1 MIGLIILLALAVLG
15 TAWLTAAGTA
25 VRSVSRLWLRHWAE
39 DRLAGH
45 PIAARYVSHPQRL
58 LIASRAGVAM
68 LVTLCGVLLGA
79 AHLGSAWRFVGAYIV
94 LALVLLLVG
103 QLIPRAIARR
113 WAPQLVPVVLPP
125 LELAAVVV
133 NPLVRGLHAVTRAV
147 RHRAG
152 HIEIREARDGVEDLL
167 REGELEGIGEPDENR
182 IITGVMEFGDKVLR
196 DVMTPRPDVVA
207 IDADTPPAAA
217 ARLIARS
224 GFSRLPVYRGSR
236 DHIVG
241 MVHALDLFKTG
252 AESFPPI
259 REVAQAPATMSCGEM
274 LFRML
279 RSQRHLAVVLGDD
292 GTVAGI
298 VTLEDVLDELVGGI
312 GPEEEDDDPSDA
324 REASDDRDAALVR
337 PR

>member
-1 MIGLIILLALAVLG
+1 MTAIVVLLVLAVLG

-39 DRLAGH
+39 ERLAGH
-45 PIAARYVSHPQRL
+45 PVVGGYVSHPQRL

-68 LVTLCGVLLGA
+68 LVTLSGVLLGA
-79 AHLGSAWRFVGAYIV
+79 VHPASAWMFVVEYIA

-103 QLIPRAIARR
+103 QLLPRAIARR
-113 WAPQLVPVVLPP
+113 WAAQLVPVVLPP
-125 LELAAVVV
+125 LEVAAVAV
-133 NPLVRGLHAVTRAV
+133 NPLVRGLHALRRELRHHAGHTEPHAV
-147 RHRAG
+147 R
-152 HIEIREARDGVEDLL
+152 DGMEDLL

-182 IITGVMEFGDKVLR
+182 IITGMMEFGDKVLR
-196 DVMTPRPDVVA
+196 DVMTPRADVVA

-217 ARLIARS
+217 ARLIAQS

-236 DHIVG
+236 DHIIG
-241 MVHALDLFKTG
+241 MVHALDVFKSG
-252 AESFPPI
+252 ADAFPPI
-259 REVAQAPATMSCGEM
+259 REVASAPASMSCGEM

-279 RSQRHLAVVLGDD
+279 RSQRHLAVVLDDD

-312 GPEEEDDDPSDA
+312 GPEEDLDPDVAHDA
-324 REASDDRDAALVR
+324 GNARDAALTP

>member
-1 MIGLIILLALAVLG
+1 MTLIAILLALSVLG

-39 DRLAGH
+39 ERLAR
-45 PIAARYVSHPQRL
+45 PAAISGYVAHPQRL

-68 LVTLCGVLLGA
+68 LVTLSGVLLGA
-79 AHLGSAWRFVGAYIV
+79 AHPSSAWQFAAGFVV

-103 QLIPRAIARR
+103 QLLPRAIARR
-113 WAPQLVPVVLPP
+113 WAPQLVPVMLPP
-125 LELAAVVV
+125 LELAAVIV
-133 NPLVRGLHAVTRAV
+133 NPLVRVLHELTRAL

-152 HIEIREARDGVEDLL
+152 HVQSQQVRNSVEDLL
-167 REGELEGIGEPDENR
+167 REGELDGIGAPDENR

-196 DVMTPRPDVVA
+196 DVMTPRVDVVA

-236 DHIVG
+236 DQIIG
-241 MVHALDLFKTG
+241 MVHAMDLFKTG
-252 AESFPPI
+252 ADAFPPI
-259 REVAQAPATMSCGEM
+259 REVAQAPASMSCGEM

-279 RSQRHLAVVLGDD
+279 QCQRHLAVVLDED
-292 GTVAGI
+292 GAMAGI
-298 VTLEDVLDELVGGI
+298 VTLEDVLDELVGGL
-312 GPEEEDDDPSDA
+312 GPEDDAEIVDA
-324 REASDDRDAALVR
+324 TNAPDAALSR
-337 PR
+337 SR